1 MFYPQGK
8 IRVVV
13 KKYYGDSPATVFRG
27 VFLEDNESGVKIHG
41 RRYDREMNSTVQK
54 IEEVP
59 LDSQNKIYFVPFQ
72 SILYTEIIME
82 GSYEDKLD
90 EKIRRE
96 PIKKRRGRN
105 AMEP

>member
-8 IRVVV
+8 IRIVL
-13 KKYYGDSPATVFRG
+13 KKYYTDSPGTVFRG
-27 VFLEDNESGVKIHG
+27 VFLEENTCGVKIHG
-41 RRYDREMNSTVQK
+41 RRYGREMNSSTQK
-54 IEEVP
+54 GEELP
-59 LDSQNKIYFVPFQ
+59 LDSQNKVYFLPYQ

-96 PIKKRRGRN
+96 PFKKRHGRN
-105 AMEP
+105 ALEP